1 MIGTDISGGSGG
13 SNQLLDL
20 LSAVAN
26 PDAYAQKVKNL
37 EALIAENKK
46 FVELVAPADDIMS
59 LRSKLQA
66 ELQEAADAKE
76 AAKTES
82 AQILS
87 ESKSQAAASIR
98 DAQQKAKQIIADAE
112 AVKAAAQAELAGV
125 KAAEKAAADAEE
137 ASRVAEAESK
147 AMAEKAVAAIKASEA
162 ERQEAAS
169 MRLDIIAKHKAFIE
183 SL

>member
-1 MIGTDISGGSGG
+1 MIGTDISGGSSG

-26 PDAYAQKVKNL
+26 PDAYAEKVKNL

-59 LRSKLQA
+59 LRQKLQA

-87 ESKSQAAASIR
+87 ESKSQAAASVR

-112 AVKAAAQAELAGV
+112 ALKAAAQAELAGV
-125 KAAEKAAADAEE
+125 KASTKAAKDAET
-137 ASRVAEAESK
+137 ASRAAEAESK
-147 AMAEKAVAAIKASEA
+147 AKAEKADATIKVAEA
-162 ERQEAAS
+162 DRQEVAD